1 MIQFFLFGK
10 AEKSH
15 TYKKELTEKLGGIG
29 FGQRKREHIAVEG
42 CHDRGSIATTSISG
56 GLQETASHMLTTIS
70 QLKYRLRY
78 AGHNTHGC
86 VPKSAALLL
95 NIKQS
100 CVAGTVC

>member
-1 MIQFFLFGK
+1 MIQFILFGK
-10 AEKSH
+10 AKKSH

-70 QLKYRLRY
+70 QLK
-78 AGHNTHGC
+78 C